1 VGSADA
7 DHVDRLMP
15 TVSIGDAEIYYEEAG
30 AGEPL
35 LLVPGL
41 GGQGAFWNAQV
52 EAFKRDFR
60 VIVHDHR
67 GAGRSTLSPI
77 KYSVE
82 QMADDT
88 LRLMD
93 ALRIDSAH
101 LVGHSTG
108 GAIGQVIALEQPA
121 RLRSLV
127 LSATWAGPDPYFRR
141 LFEGRKEVLLT
152 QGIEAY
158 LRASVLVLAPPD
170 WVSRNDA
177 ALTEL
182 HRAQAA
188 ASAPREIL
196 ASRIDAI
203 VAFDR
208 RAQLARIRTPTLVIV
223 AQDDMV
229 TPRFY
234 SDELA
239 KAVPGA
245 RYVVLDDGGH
255 FVPQIVPQT
264 YNLAVANFLASQ
276 RRRS

>member
-1 VGSADA
+1 
-7 DHVDRLMP
+7 MP
-15 TVSIGDAEIYYEEAG
+15 TVSIGDADIYYEEAG
-30 AGEPL
+30 RGEAL
-35 LLVPGL
+35 VLVPGL
-41 GGQGAFWNAQV
+41 SGQGSFWSQQV

-67 GAGRSTLSPI
+67 GAGRSTHSQI

-93 ALRIDSAH
+93 ALGVERAH

-108 GAIGQVIALEQPA
+108 GAIGQVIALDQPD

-141 LFEGRKEVLLT
+141 LFEARKETLLT

-158 LRASVLVLAPPD
+158 LRASVLVLAPPE

-177 ALTEL
+177 AIAEL

-188 ASAPREIL
+188 AWPPPAIV

-208 RAQLARIRTPTLVIV
+208 RRRLAEIAVPTLIIV
-223 AQDDMV
+223 ARDDMT

-239 KAVPGA
+239 RAIPGA
-245 RYVVLDDGGH
+245 SYVVLDGGGH
-255 FVPQIVPQT
+255 FVPQILPEP
-264 YNLAVANFLASQ
+264 YNRAVGEFLLVQ
-276 RRRS
+276 RRR